1 MRRPKCTIC
10 GREVKLDQGRKLTV
24 KQFKKNGDKEDT
36 ICNPCRTSF
45 YNTNIQLK
53 LTKQYLLQYIITMMK
68 FKIRNSHSVCVVCK
82 VRNKP
87 LVCTINQGWWLV
99 KVQAGGV
106 ARTKWCARQNQAKGL
121 GPPQGTQ
128 WIQVKALVEV
138 QWAEPPGLWCFLWT
152 KSC

>member
-53 LTKQYLLQYIITMMK
+53 LTKTIPITVYHNDDE
-68 FKIRNSHSVCVVCK
+68 I
-82 VRNKP
+82 
-87 LVCTINQGWWLV
+87 
-99 KVQAGGV
+99 
-106 ARTKWCARQNQAKGL
+106 QNQ
-121 GPPQGTQ
+121 QFTQ
-128 WIQVKALVEV
+128 CMCCV
-138 QWAEPPGLWCFLWT
+138 
-152 KSC
+152 